1 MNIIVDCTLFTQL
14 FVLLLLCWIVF
25 ILAYNDMTNCDEDE
39 EESGELIAEPQVSTL
54 GLIPSFTRFH
64 FCGFPDAEYLKLET
78 EFMDSN
84 GKYPIVSPDASVVLL

>member
-25 ILAYNDMTNCDEDE
+25 ILAYNDMTDCDEDE
-39 EESGELIAEPQVSTL
+39 DGDGELIAEPQVSTL

-64 FCGFPDAEYLKLET
+64 FCGFPEAE
-78 EFMDSN
+78 F
-84 GKYPIVSPDASVVLL
+84 VSREIPHRQVDVINTDDLHAHLLRV